1 MGKARVQNLRA
12 IELFAGVGGFRLA
25 LQKAGW
31 KIVWSNQWE
40 PATKLQHASS
50 CYTYKFGS
58 YSHSNEDINSVVAL
72 AENNQFNFP
81 SADLIVGGFPCQ
93 DYSVAKSLRASKGI
107 NGKKGVLWWPLL
119 KVIEIKKPKFVL
131 LENVDRL
138 LKSPAKQPGRDFAIM
153 LKTLTEIGYVVEWRV
168 INAADYGF
176 PQKRKRV
183 FIYARR
189 GKFAKDKLGQMLND
203 SIFARAFPA
212 ELKGNPWDFD
222 LDGETWELSRNFSKG
237 KKKSPFGNAGIY
249 DGKSVL
255 TSDLRATYRG
265 KKVVLGDL
273 IQPPKSVPSEYW
285 IPESQLKS
293 WRYLKGS
300 KAIPRKSK
308 SGHQYLYAE
317 GAMSFPDSLTSPSR
331 TILTAE
337 GGSSPSRFRHV
348 IQQGTRFR
356 RLTPIELERLNGF
369 PDDWT
374 KFGANGQ
381 RFSDSRRAFFMG
393 NALVVGVIERLAQE
407 IARDATRNKRI

>member
-1 MGKARVQNLRA
+1 MSKIRVQNLRA

-31 KIVWSNQWE
+31 DIVWSNQWE
-40 PATKLQHASS
+40 PASKVQHASS

-58 YSHSNEDINSVVAL
+58 QSHSNDDINKVVNSAK
-72 AENNQFNFP
+72 NNQFNIP

-93 DYSVAKSLRASKGI
+93 DYSVAKSLRSSKGI

-119 KVIEIKKPKFVL
+119 KVIEIKNPKFVL

-153 LKTLTEIGYVVEWRV
+153 LKTLADLGYLVEWRV
-168 INAADYGF
+168 INAAEYGF

-189 GKFAKDKLGQMLND
+189 GKFAKDKLEHMLND
-203 SIFARAFPA
+203 SIFARAFPVKI
-212 ELKGNPWDFD
+212 KGNTSNFS
-222 LDGETWELSRNFSKG
+222 LNGETWELSRNFSKG

-249 DGKSVL
+249 DGKNL
-255 TSDLRATYRG
+255 ITSDVRAVHRG
-265 KKVVLGDL
+265 KKQVLGDL
-273 IQPPKSVPSEYW
+273 ILPSKKVPSEYW
-285 IPESQLKS
+285 IPQNQLKS

-317 GAMSFPDSLTSPSR
+317 GAMSFPDSLASPSR

-348 IQQGTRFR
+348 IQQGNRFR

-374 KFGANGQ
+374 KVGSNGEL
-381 RFSDSRRAFFMG
+381 FSDSRRAFFMG
-393 NALVVGVIERLAQE
+393 NALVVGVIERLAKE
-407 IARDATRNKRI
+407 IAKDAKGNKQI

>member
-1 MGKARVQNLRA
+1 
-12 IELFAGVGGFRLA
+12 
-25 LQKAGW
+25 
-31 KIVWSNQWE
+31 
-40 PATKLQHASS
+40 
-50 CYTYKFGS
+50 
-58 YSHSNEDINSVVAL
+58 L
-72 AENNQFNFP
+72 AENNLFKLP
-81 SADLIVGGFPCQ
+81 STDLIVGGFPCQ

-119 KVIEIKKPKFVL
+119 KVINIKKPRYVL

-153 LKTLTEIGYVVEWRV
+153 LKTLTDLGYLVEWRV

-183 FIYARR
+183 FIYARK
-189 GKFAKDKLGQMLND
+189 GKSPKDKLHYILHD

-212 ELKGNPWDFD
+212 ELKGKTKDFR
-222 LDGETWELSRNFSKG
+222 LDGETWELSRNFSRG
-237 KKKSPFGNAGIY
+237 NKKSPFGAAGIY
-249 DGKSVL
+249 DGESIL
-255 TSDLRATYRG
+255 TADVRAKYKGRQR
-265 KKVVLGDL
+265 VLGDL
-273 IQPPKSVPSEYW
+273 ILPTKSVPSEYW

-293 WRYLKGS
+293 WRYLKGP
-300 KAIPRKSK
+300 KAIPRESK

-317 GAMSFPDSLTSPSR
+317 GAMSFPDSLASPSR

-348 IQQGTRFR
+348 IQQGSRFR

-374 KFGANGQ
+374 KFGARGEK
-381 RFSDSRRAFFMG
+381 FSDSRRAFFMG
-393 NALVVGVIERLAQE
+393 NALVVGVIERLAKE
-407 IARDATRNKRI
+407 IARDAKGRKRI

>member
-1 MGKARVQNLRA
+1 MSKNRKPKLRV
-12 IELFAGVGGFRLA
+12 IELFAGVGGFRLG
-25 LQKAGW
+25 LEKAGW

-40 PATKLQHASS
+40 PATRIQHASS
-50 CYTYKFGS
+50 CYTYNFGID
-58 YSHSNEDINSVVAL
+58 SHSNEDINSVVEL
-72 AENNQFNFP
+72 AEQGKYKLP

-93 DYSVAKSLRASKGI
+93 DYSVAKSLRTSKGL

-119 KVIEIKKPKFVL
+119 KVIELKNPKFVL

-153 LKTLTEIGYVVEWRV
+153 LRTLSSLGYVVEWRV

-183 FIYARR
+183 FIYAQR
-189 GKFAKDKLGQMLND
+189 GKAPKDKLQHLLEN
-203 SIFARAFPA
+203 SIFARAFPIH
-212 ELKGNPWDFD
+212 LKGKATSFN
-222 LDGETWELSRNFSKG
+222 LDGEAWELSNSFSRG
-237 KKKSPFGNAGIY
+237 NKKSPFGTAGIY
-249 DGKSVL
+249 DGQSVL
-255 TSDLRATYRG
+255 TTAVAAAYRG
-265 KKVVLGDL
+265 KRIVLGDL
-273 IQPPKSVPSEYW
+273 ILAANKVNSDYW

-300 KAIPRKSK
+300 KSIPRKSK
-308 SGHQYLYAE
+308 SGHKYLYAE
-317 GAMSFPDSLTSPSR
+317 GAMSFPDNLQSPSR

-348 IQQGTRFR
+348 IRQGNKFR

-374 KFGANGQ
+374 RFGADGEE
-381 RFSDSRRAFFMG
+381 FSDSKRAFFMG
-393 NALVVGVIERLAQE
+393 NALVVGVIEKLAKQ
-407 IARDATRNKRI
+407 IAKEFEKI